1 MKNHKFQMIRISVPG
16 PAASV
21 RFTGET
27 DKGYKRVRGVFV
39 ALPSTLSVWIDVEP
53 RVSGMDIFDEDHDVR
68 LITAG
73 LGVAPNEKFF
83 LLEEFIEAGGV
94 AFEGKFK
101 DAGLEG
107 PHTPM
112 RPRCFCG
119 SLMKKPSKIWRASEG

>member
-27 DKGYKRVRGVFV
+27 DKGYKRLRGVFV
-39 ALPSTLSVWIDVEP
+39 ALPSPALEYGSTLSL

-73 LGVAPNEKFF
+73 LGVAPNDKFF

-107 PHTPM
+107 TTYPYEVKVFLWLINEET
-112 RPRCFCG
+112 
-119 SLMKKPSKIWRASEG
+119 K

>member
-39 ALPSTLSVWIDVEP
+39 ALPSPALEYGSTLSL

-73 LGVAPNEKFF
+73 LGVAPNDKFF

-107 PHTPM
+107 TTYPYEAKVFLWLINEET
-112 RPRCFCG
+112 
-119 SLMKKPSKIWRASEG
+119 K

>member
-39 ALPSTLSVWIDVEP
+39 ALPSPALEYGSTLSL

-107 PHTPM
+107 TTYPYEAKVFLWLINEET
-112 RPRCFCG
+112 
-119 SLMKKPSKIWRASEG
+119 K

>member
-16 PAASV
+16 PSASV

-39 ALPSTLSVWIDVEP
+39 ALPSPTLEYGSTLSL

-107 PHTPM
+107 TTYPYEAKVFLWLINEET
-112 RPRCFCG
+112 
-119 SLMKKPSKIWRASEG
+119 K